1 MITIKEIAEMAGV
14 HRATVDKVLHH
25 RVGVSDEVR
34 QRIQQIID
42 EVGYTPNPTGRALQ
56 KQGKTYRIAAVL
68 MDVDAAPYLRQGIE
82 QGAAGMAGFD
92 ITASCRLGP
101 FGDVDR
107 QCALIEQ
114 AMQDEA
120 DGILLSPLNSERI
133 RRAIDRA
140 AQRGIPV
147 VTINTD
153 IENCARVCHVG
164 QNAKHASKVAGRL
177 LGQFLGGRGK
187 VAVVTSSIAS
197 ENNDYYIR
205 IRELGFGEFMAKHYP
220 AIEIVDH
227 VESLENKEITY
238 RKMLEL
244 LRRQPDLNGLYI
256 TCGGVAEVGRAL
268 KESGRALEIKVLS
281 HEDYPEILSLM
292 QEEVVDCTLGSDL
305 HAQGRNGLQLL
316 MDRLI
321 FGATPS
327 PALQFTEIKILVKE
341 SLL

>member
-56 KQGKTYRIAAVL
+56 KQGKTYRIAAIL
-68 MDVDAAPYLRQGIE
+68 MDVDAAPYLQKGIE

-92 ITASCRLGP
+92 IEVSCILSP
-101 FGDVDR
+101 FGDVEQ
-107 QCALIEQ
+107 QCELIEQ
-114 AMQDEA
+114 AVRDEA
-120 DGILLSPLNSERI
+120 DGILLSPLNAEHVRQ
-133 RRAIDRA
+133 AIDRA
-140 AQRGIPV
+140 AQCGIPV

-153 IENCARVCHVG
+153 IEHCARVCHVG
-164 QNAKHASKVAGRL
+164 QSAMQASKVAGRL

-187 VAVVTSSIAS
+187 VAVVTSSIAN
-197 ENNDYYIR
+197 ENNDYYVH
-205 IRELGFGEFMAKHYP
+205 IREQGFGAFMKLHYP
-220 AIEIVDH
+220 QIEIVAH
-227 VESLENKEITY
+227 IESLENKEITY
-238 RKMLEL
+238 RKMLGL
-244 LRRQPDLNGLYI
+244 LQDHPDLNGLYI

-268 KESGRALEIKVLS
+268 KESGRAEEIKVLS
-281 HEDYPEILSLM
+281 HEDYPEILALM
-292 QEEVVDCTLGSDL
+292 RQDVVDCTLGSDL
-305 HAQGRNGLQLL
+305 YAQGRNGMQLL

-321 FGATPS
+321 FGTTPE

-341 SLL
+341 SLA